1 MRDINAIVVH
11 GAWTKAGVDVGVD
24 EIRSW
29 HLDRG
34 FSDIGYH
41 YVIRRDGTIE
51 DGRPV
56 EEQGAHV
63 RGHNEDTIGICL
75 VGGRDD
81 EGSHTTDLDEF
92 AKQEVLWEFNY
103 TRIQMASLITLVDSL
118 TAEHEVDDVRGHRD
132 FPGVTKRC
140 PGFDV
145 QEFFAMEVAA

>member
-1 MRDINAIVVH
+1 MRTINAIVVH
-11 GAWTKAGVDVGVD
+11 GAWTKAGVDVGVE

-34 FSDIGYH
+34 FSDVGYH
-41 YVIRRDGTIE
+41 YVIRRDGVIE
-51 DGRPV
+51 DGRPM
-56 EEQGAHV
+56 EQPGAHV
-63 RGHNEDTIGICL
+63 RGHNDDTIGICL

-81 EGSHTTDLDEF
+81 EGPHTADLDEF

-103 TRIQMASLITLVDSL
+103 TRIQMASLVALVDSL
-118 TAEHEVDDVRGHRD
+118 RTEYADTDVCGHRD

-145 QEFFAMEVAA
+145 RQFFARELAA